1 MDWNGNAMQ
10 YDENMNAR
18 LCFLDVC
25 VCVCDARFYMVPMYV
40 WTA

>member
-25 VCVCDARFYMVPMYV
+25 VCVMRDSTWYLCMCGRRD
-40 WTA
+40 